1 MLLTL
6 IINGLMTG
14 ASLLLLSMGMA
25 IIFGIMNV
33 VNLAHGEVIVI
44 GAYVSYTM
52 IEVLH
57 LPFGI
62 AAIAAFIVT
71 ALIGCIIEKTLVKNL
86 YGKIAE
92 TLLVTYALSM
102 IFQQVL
108 KLIYGAGY
116 LHISSPTTSVVK
128 ITDTTIIP
136 MYYICIIVVAALIF
150 IITLLIFNKT
160 RIGMQIRAVSQN
172 RTMSECLGV
181 NVKMIDT
188 LTFAYGAGLTGLA
201 GAIIAPINSISPF
214 VGSNYM
220 VDSFMAVVLGGVD
233 SLFGSVLGSAIMG
246 ESNAIIGGYM
256 DSVFAEMIV
265 VFAVVIIIRFRPKGL
280 IVRERR

>member
-1 MLLTL
+1 MFLTL
-6 IINGLMTG
+6 LINGLMTA

-33 VNLAHGEVIVI
+33 VNLAHGELIVI

-52 IEVLH
+52 IETLK
-57 LPFGI
+57 LPFW
-62 AAIAAFIVT
+62 AAIPASFLVT
-71 ALIGCIIEKTLVKNL
+71 AIIGAIIERVIVKKL
-86 YGKIAE
+86 YGKTAE

-102 IFQQVL
+102 IFQQVV

-116 LHISSPTTSVVK
+116 IHISSPVTGAVK
-128 ITDTTIIP
+128 LGKTIMP
-136 MYYICIIVVAALIF
+136 LYYICIIVIAILVFLA
-150 IITLLIFNKT
+150 TQLLFNKT
-160 RIGMQIRAVSQN
+160 RIGIQIRAVSQN

-181 NVKMIDT
+181 NVKLIDT
-188 LTFAYGAGLTGLA
+188 LTFAYGAGLTGVA
-201 GAIIAPINSISPF
+201 GCIIAPINSISPF

-233 SLFGSVLGSAIMG
+233 TLFGTVLGSAIMG
-246 ESNAIIGGYM
+246 EANSIIGGYM

-265 VFAVVIIIRFRPKGL
+265 VFAVVIIIRFKPKGL
-280 IVRERR
+280 IVKERR

>member
-6 IINGLMTG
+6 IVNGLMTA

-33 VNLAHGEVIVI
+33 VNLAHGELIII

-52 IEVLH
+52 IEILK

-62 AAIAAFIVT
+62 TMLASFLVT
-71 ALIGCIIEKTLVKNL
+71 ALLGAVIEKLIVKKL
-86 YGKIAE
+86 YGRIAE

-102 IFQQVL
+102 ILQQVI

-116 LHISSPTTSVVK
+116 IHISSPVSGAVK
-128 ITDTTIIP
+128 FGKTIMP
-136 MYYICIIVVAALIF
+136 VYYIWIIAIAAAVF
-150 IITLLIFNKT
+150 IITLLLFNKT

-181 NVKMIDT
+181 NVKLIDT

-201 GAIIAPINSISPF
+201 GCIIAPINSISPF

-233 SLFGSVLGSAIMG
+233 SLFGSVLGSLLMG
-246 ESNAIIGGYM
+246 ESNSIIGGYI

-265 VFAVVIIIRFRPKGL
+265 VFAVVVIIRFRPKGL
-280 IVRERR
+280 IVKERR

>member
-6 IINGLMTG
+6 IINGLMTA

-33 VNLAHGEVIVI
+33 VNLAHGELIVI
-44 GAYVSYTM
+44 GAYVSFTM
-52 IEVLH
+52 IEILK

-62 AAIAAFIVT
+62 AVFASFIVT
-71 ALIGCIIEKTLVKNL
+71 AIIGGIIEKLIVKKL
-86 YGKIAE
+86 YGKAAE

-102 IFQQVL
+102 IFQQVI
-108 KLIYGAGY
+108 KLIYGSGY
-116 LHISSPTTSVVK
+116 IHISSPVSGVVK
-128 ITDTTIIP
+128 MGKTVLP
-136 MYYICIIVVAALIF
+136 VYYICIIGIAILVFAA
-150 IITLLIFNKT
+150 TLLLFNKT
-160 RIGMQIRAVSQN
+160 RVGMQIRAVSQN
-172 RTMSECLGV
+172 RTMAECLGV
-181 NVKMIDT
+181 NVKLIDT

-201 GAIIAPINSISPF
+201 GCIIAPINSISPF

-233 SLFGSVLGSAIMG
+233 SLFGSVLGSLLMG
-246 ESNAIIGGYM
+246 ESNSIIGGYV

-265 VFAVVIIIRFRPKGL
+265 VFAVVIIIRFKPKGL
-280 IVRERR
+280 IVKERR